1 MKKIITLD
9 EAKCPL
15 NCGVMLSVIGY
26 VTFFEINKLRIA
38 FENMPFLRVEDALL
52 KARRASSFILYVMC

>member
-38 FENMPFLRVEDALL
+38 FENMPFLFQEGRFQC
-52 KARRASSFILYVMC
+52 ARRACSRT

>member
-1 MKKIITLD
+1 MMKKIITLN

-26 VTFFEINKLRIA
+26 VTF
-38 FENMPFLRVEDALL
+38 L
-52 KARRASSFILYVMC
+52 KSTSYK